1 LEKHHMSQQQLE
13 KGLHEKIEDLL
24 RSCMK
29 GQLSIA
35 DYTAM
40 REQMVADQLQQRSNP
55 EQALPLVQPI
65 VPSRPAPSATS
76 AAVRTRSYRP
86 SKKAEETEPKPSS
99 TPLIERMLGLQGS
112 AHRNPFRV
120 GSTWNPQHQ
129 EILRNH
135 NPHLAKALQA
145 QALNRHEVEKPIHL
159 PETLHNPWMYGSQYS
174 IALQSQIAKANPELA
189 LKMQA
194 ECRRMGQ

>member
-1 LEKHHMSQQQLE
+1 MSQQQLE

-40 REQMVADQLQQRSNP
+40 REQMVSEQMQQRANP
-55 EQALPLVQPI
+55 EQAVSMAQPI
-65 VPSRPAPSATS
+65 VPSRPALPATS
-76 AAVRTRSYRP
+76 APVRTRSYRP
-86 SKKAEETEPKPSS
+86 SKQAETEPKPAS
-99 TPLIERMLGLQGS
+99 TPLIERMLGLQGA

-120 GSTWNPQHQ
+120 GSTWNPQYQ
-129 EILRNH
+129 EILRSH

-174 IALQSQIAKANPELA
+174 IALQSQITKANPELA
-189 LKMQA
+189 LRMQA

>member
-1 LEKHHMSQQQLE
+1 MSQQQLE

-40 REQMVADQLQQRSNP
+40 REQMVAEQMQQRANP
-55 EQALPLVQPI
+55 EQAVSMAQPI
-65 VPSRPAPSATS
+65 VPSHPTPPATS
-76 AAVRTRSYRP
+76 APVRTRSYRP
-86 SKKAEETEPKPSS
+86 SKQAETEPKPAS
-99 TPLIERMLGLQGS
+99 TPLIERILGLQGV
-112 AHRNPFRV
+112 AHRNPFLV
-120 GSTWNPQHQ
+120 GATWNLKHQ
-129 EILRNH
+129 EILRSH

-159 PETLHNPWMYGSQYS
+159 PETLYNPWMYGSQYS
-174 IALQSQIAKANPELA
+174 IALQSQITKANPELA